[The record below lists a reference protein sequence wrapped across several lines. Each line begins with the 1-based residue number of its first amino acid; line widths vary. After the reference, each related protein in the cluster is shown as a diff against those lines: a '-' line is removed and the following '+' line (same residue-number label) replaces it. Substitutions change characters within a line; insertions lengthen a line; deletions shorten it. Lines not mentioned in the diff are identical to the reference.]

1 MALDA
6 DNSGH
11 FNKSEFHRAL
21 TTLGLYLHLSS
32 ILCHSLFLDLSYIM

>member
-11 FNKSEFHRAL
+11 FNKSEFHRSL
-21 TTLGLYLHLSS
+21 TTLGVYRG
-32 ILCHSLFLDLSYIM
+32 IWMQKIIRAC